1 MRRVAVFF
9 LGGTISMVGGQPG
22 STSGGDSAVVP
33 RLGPDDL
40 LSAIPGLDT
49 LGISVAAEDFRRI
62 PSANIAFADIAELVR
77 MAAAS
82 AASGAAD
89 GYVVVQ
95 GTDTIEETSFL
106 IDLLWSSPA
115 PIVVTG
121 AMRNP
126 TLAGA
131 DGPANLLA
139 AIAVA
144 ASDAFRDQGALV
156 VLDDEV
162 HAARYVGK
170 LHTTSTGAFG
180 SPNNGP
186 IGRID
191 EGYVRSY
198 ASVRRMPT
206 WPVPA
211 REVRVP
217 LLVTV
222 LDDDGVLIDALEP
235 GAIDGLVVA
244 GFGGGHVRARH
255 AERLGELASAV
266 PVVLASRAWS
276 GSVLT
281 RTYGAVGLEIDLI
294 GRGLIPAG
302 LLDPLKARLLLC
314 VLIAAGASREGISA
328 AFAAYG

>member
-1 MRRVAVFF
+1 MTRVAVFF
-9 LGGTISMVGGQPG
+9 LGGTISMAGPDG
-22 STSGGDSAVVP
+22 AVVP

-40 LSAIPGLDT
+40 LGAIPGLDT
-49 LGISVAAEDFRRI
+49 LGVTVEAEDFRRI
-62 PSANIAFADIAELVR
+62 PSANIAVADIAELVR
-77 MAAAS
+77 KAAA
-82 AASGAAD
+82 GDAD

-106 IDLLWSSPA
+106 IDLLWSSDA

-144 ASDAFRDQGALV
+144 ASQAFRGQGALV

-191 EGYVRSY
+191 EGFVRSY
-198 ASVRRMPT
+198 ASVRRVPS

-217 LLVTV
+217 LIVTV
-222 LDDDGVLIDALEP
+222 LDDDGVLINALDPDAV
-235 GAIDGLVVA
+235 DGVVVA
-244 GFGGGHVRARH
+244 GFGGGHVPARH
-255 AERLGELASAV
+255 AERLGELAATT

-294 GRGLIPAG
+294 ERGLIPAG
-302 LLDPLKARLLLC
+302 LLDPLKARLLLA
-314 VLIAAGASREGISA
+314 VLLAADTPRDAIGT

>member
-1 MRRVAVFF
+1 MTRVAVFF
-9 LGGTISMVGGQPG
+9 LGGTISMAG
-22 STSGGDSAVVP
+22 SDGAVVP
-33 RLGPDDL
+33 RLGPADL
-40 LSAIPGLDT
+40 LSSIPGLDT
-49 LGISVAAEDFRRI
+49 LGVTVDAEDFRRI
-62 PSANIAFADIAELVR
+62 PSANIAIADMAELVGK
-77 MAAAS
+77 AAA
-82 AASGAAD
+82 GDAD

-106 IDLLWSSPA
+106 IDLLWSSAA

-144 ASDAFRDQGALV
+144 ASAAFRGQGALV

-191 EGYVRSY
+191 EGFVRSY
-198 ASVRRMPT
+198 ASVRRVPSWPLPT
-206 WPVPA
+206 

-217 LLVTV
+217 LVVTV
-222 LDDDGVLIDALEP
+222 LDDDGVLIDALDP
-235 GAIDGLVVA
+235 AAIDGLVVA
-244 GFGGGHVRARH
+244 GFGGGHVPARQ
-255 AERLGELASAV
+255 AQRLGELAATT

-294 GRGLIPAG
+294 ERGLIPAG
-302 LLDPLKARLLLC
+302 LLDPLKARLLLA
-314 VLIAAGASREGISA
+314 VLVAADTPRDAIAP